1 MWVLWLSL
9 WVGVGDELGIGAVAL
24 AVPLGL
30 LLDICL
36 ESCLEVDARL
46 VGYAEDDPQHVSK
59 FVAEVMAFVALLEAL
74 LAVETRH
81 QASHFAD
88 LLGEDSHIRQG
99 REVAHTIVLYPFVDE
114 ALCLPEG
121 KFAVHWLGEKGDKF
135 GWG

>member
-9 WVGVGDELGIGAVAL
+9 GVGVGDELGVSAVAL

-30 LLDICL
+30 LLDIRL

-46 VGYAEDDPQHVSK
+46 IGYAEDDPQHISE
-59 FVAEVMAFVALLEAL
+59 FVAEVMAFVTLLEAL

-121 KFAVHWLGEKGDKF
+121 KFAVHWLGEKRGKF